1 MAARTTLADVAERL
15 RREGLL
21 AGDRGLADR
30 AAARPVTEAWTDSR
44 KVKSGHLFCAYA
56 GSEVDSHRFLADV
69 SARGSAGATVETRA
83 HGISLPQIEVTDGR
97 LAAAYAAAAVYG
109 DPWDE
114 LTLVG
119 ITGTNGK
126 TTSAAILRHLL
137 GTRAPAGSI
146 GTLGAVDR
154 EGKVIPGSE
163 GLTTPGPTDVARW
176 LRLLRE
182 GEAATKQEGAPV
194 KVESVVM
201 ETSSHA
207 LHQGRLAAVRFDAAL
222 FTNLTRDHLDYHE
235 TMDEYRAAKL
245 RLVELLKPAGAVVL
259 NADDPAWNG
268 VGASRSR
275 RVVRFSTSAPA
286 DVWARDVRVGEGGME
301 LVLEASG
308 GSSPVHLP
316 LFGDFNVANAV
327 GCAAVLWALEWPLEE
342 IAEGLSTLTQV
353 PGRLERV
360 PTPPGTATVLIDYAH
375 TPDAL
380 ERALAAVRPRVK
392 GRLWVVFGAGGDR
405 DPGKRPE
412 MGRIAAEGA
421 DVAIVTSDNPRSEPP
436 EAIIEE
442 ILTGM
447 GHSARGAERHVRV
460 DRKDAIA
467 LALEM
472 ARPGDAVVIAGKGHE
487 GYQVLRDRTVP
498 FDDRLVARAALLR
511 AAKGTKA

>member
-1 MAARTTLADVAERL
+1 MAARATLADVAERL

-30 AAARPVTEAWTDSR
+30 AAARPVAEAWTDSR
-44 KVKSGHLFCAYA
+44 RVKSGHLFCAYA
-56 GSEVDSHRFLADV
+56 GTEVDSHRFLAEV
-69 SARGSAGATVETRA
+69 SARGSAGATVEKRA

-109 DPWDE
+109 DPWNE

-137 GTRAPAGSI
+137 GTRAPAASI

-154 EGKVIPGSE
+154 EGRVLPGTE
-163 GLTTPGPTDVARW
+163 GLTTPGPADVARV
-176 LRLLRE
+176 LRHLRE
-182 GEAATKQEGAPV
+182 GETAAKQEGAPL
-194 KVESVVM
+194 KVEAVAM

-207 LHQGRLAAVRFDAAL
+207 LHQDRLVAVRFDAAL
-222 FTNLTRDHLDYHE
+222 FTNLTRDHLDYHQ
-235 TMDEYRAAKL
+235 TMEEYRAAKL
-245 RLVELLKPAGAVVL
+245 RIVELLKPAGAVVL

-268 VGASRSR
+268 VGASRNC

-286 DVWARDVRVGEGGME
+286 DVWARDIKAGEGGME
-301 LVLEASG
+301 IVLEASG

-316 LFGDFNVANAV
+316 LFGDFNVSNAV
-327 GCAAVLWALEWPLEE
+327 GCAAVLWALGWPLEE
-342 IAEGLSTLTQV
+342 IAAGLSTLPQV

-360 PTPPGTATVLIDYAH
+360 PTPPGTATVLVDYAH

-380 ERALAAVRPRVK
+380 ERALAALRPRVR

-412 MGRIAAEGA
+412 MGRVAAEGA
-421 DVAIVTSDNPRSEPP
+421 DVAVVTSDNPRFEDPERILDDIESGMGSAPRRRVSDRR
-436 EAIIEE
+436 EAI
-442 ILTGM
+442 
-447 GHSARGAERHVRV
+447 HY
-460 DRKDAIA
+460 A
-467 LALEM
+467 LRNASPDDL
-472 ARPGDAVVIAGKGHE
+472 VLLAGKGHE
-487 GYQVLRDRTVP
+487 TYQIIGKEKRP
-498 FDDRLVARAALLR
+498 FDERKVVREVFPDVDTE
-511 AAKGTKA
+511 GGGGG

>member
-1 MAARTTLADVAERL
+1 MAAARASLADVAARL

-21 AGDRGLADR
+21 KGERGLADR

-56 GSEVDSHRFLADV
+56 GTEVDAHRFLAEV
-69 SARGSAGATVETRA
+69 SARGAAGATVERRA
-83 HGISLPQIEVTDGR
+83 EGIALPQIEVTDGR
-97 LAAAYAAAAVYG
+97 LAAAHAAAAVYG
-109 DPWDE
+109 DPWEE

-137 GTRAPAGSI
+137 GRRAPAASI

-154 EGKVIPGSE
+154 EGKVIPGTE

-182 GEAATKQEGAPV
+182 GEAATKAEGAPV
-194 KVESVVM
+194 KVEAVAM

-207 LHQGRLAAVRFDAAL
+207 LHQGRLVAVRFDAAL
-222 FTNLTRDHLDYHE
+222 FTNLTRDHLDYHQ
-235 TMDEYRAAKL
+235 TMEEYRAAKL

-268 VGASRSR
+268 VGASGNR

-286 DVWARDVRVGEGGME
+286 DVWARDIKVGEGGME

-316 LFGDFNVANAV
+316 LFGDFNVSNAV
-327 GCAAVLWALEWPLEE
+327 GCAAVLWALGWPVEE

-380 ERALAAVRPRVK
+380 ERALAAVKPTVK
-392 GRLWVVFGAGGDR
+392 GKLWVVFGAGGDR
-405 DPGKRPE
+405 DAGKRPE
-412 MGRIAAEGA
+412 MGRVAAEGA
-421 DVAIVTSDNPRSEPP
+421 DVVVVTSDNPRTEDPERILDDVERGMGSAPRQRVSDRR
-436 EAIIEE
+436 EAIHFALRNASPDDL
-442 ILTGM
+442 IL
-447 GHSARGAERHVRV
+447 
-460 DRKDAIA
+460 
-467 LALEM
+467 L
-472 ARPGDAVVIAGKGHE
+472 AGKGHE
-487 GYQVLRDRTVP
+487 TVQIVGKEKRP
-498 FDDRLVARAALLR
+498 FDERKVVREVFAEDDAA
-511 AAKGTKA
+511 GGGGG

>member
-1 MAARTTLADVAERL
+1 MATRATLAEVAERL

-30 AAARPVTEAWTDSR
+30 AAARPVAEAWTDSR

-56 GSEVDSHRFLADV
+56 GTEVDSHRFLADV
-69 SARGSAGATVETRA
+69 SARGSAGATVEKRT

-137 GTRAPAGSI
+137 GTRGPAGSI
-146 GTLGAVDR
+146 GTLGVVDR
-154 EGKVIPGSE
+154 EGKIIPGTE
-163 GLTTPGPTDVARW
+163 GLTTPGPTDVARL

-182 GEAATKQEGAPV
+182 GETATKQEGAPV
-194 KVESVVM
+194 KVEAVAM

-207 LHQGRLAAVRFDAAL
+207 LHQGRLAAVRYDAAL
-222 FTNLTRDHLDYHE
+222 FTNLTRDHLDYHP
-235 TMDEYRAAKL
+235 TMEEYRAAKL
-245 RLVELLKPAGAVVL
+245 RIVELLKPAGAVVL

-268 VGASRSR
+268 VGASRNC

-286 DVWARDVRVGEGGME
+286 ELWARDVIAGEGGME
-301 LVLEASG
+301 MVLETSG
-308 GSSPVHLP
+308 GSFPVHLP
-316 LFGDFNVANAV
+316 LFGDFNVSNAV
-327 GCAAVLWALEWPLEE
+327 GCAAVLWALDWPLEE
-342 IAEGLSTLTQV
+342 IAAGLATLPQV

-392 GRLWVVFGAGGDR
+392 GKLWVVFGAGGDR

-412 MGRIAAEGA
+412 MGRVAVEGA
-421 DVAIVTSDNPRSEPP
+421 DVVVATSDNPRFEDPERILDDIERGMGRAPRRRVSDRR
-436 EAIIEE
+436 EAIHYALRNASPDDL
-442 ILTGM
+442 IL
-447 GHSARGAERHVRV
+447 
-460 DRKDAIA
+460 
-467 LALEM
+467 L
-472 ARPGDAVVIAGKGHE
+472 AGKGHE
-487 GYQVLRDRTVP
+487 TVQVVGKEKRP
-498 FDDRLVARAALLR
+498 FDERKVVREVFPDDD
-511 AAKGTKA
+511 GTGGGGG